1 VLKAVNR
8 KAAKVVAK
16 IFKLLDDVVGHA
28 GLGGFELHHDF
39 VPIVFGRL
47 GKCCEFGSKFGW
59 CF

>member
-1 VLKAVNR
+1 
-8 KAAKVVAK
+8 VAK
-16 IFKLLDDVVGHA
+16 KFKLLDDVVGHA